1 MNRLEKFTAILLPLT
16 SAILLTGCA
25 SSQVGKNAAVI
36 GGSALGAAI
45 AHEASDGNAAW
56 TVGGAAAG
64 ALTAIS
70 ANAIA
75 ENNERRAYR
84 DGYEAALNQAAKQQY
99 WIIQN
104 RQKED
109 QFNDQPES
117 ESFVPVLIPEQ
128 EINGEIQNER
138 IIYVRA
144 K

>member
-1 MNRLEKFTAILLPLT
+1 MKLPTTHTLLSFQLLG
-16 SAILLTGCA
+16 AILLTGC
-25 SSQVGKNAAVI
+25 SSGQTGKNAAVI

-45 AHEASDGNAAW
+45 GHEASDGNVAW

-75 ENNERRAYR
+75 DNNERLAYR
-84 DGYEAALNQAAKQQY
+84 NGYEAALNQAAKQQY

-109 QFNDQPES
+109 QFSDQSGTET
-117 ESFVPVLIPEQ
+117 FIPVVIPEQ

-144 K
+144 R

>member
-1 MNRLEKFTAILLPLT
+1 MRTEETFTFIIPLLF
-16 SAILLTGCA
+16 AVLLTGCS
-25 SSQVGKNAAVI
+25 SSQAGKNAAVI
-36 GGSALGAAI
+36 GGSALGAAV

-56 TVGGAAAG
+56 TVGGAAVG

-75 ENNERRAYR
+75 EKNERRAYR
-84 DGYEAALNQAAKQQY
+84 NGYEAALNQATKQQY
-99 WIIQN
+99 WILQN

-109 QFNDQPES
+109 QYSDQAAT

>member
-1 MNRLEKFTAILLPLT
+1 MKTPTRHTLLSLPFL
-16 SAILLTGCA
+16 SAILLSGCA
-25 SSQVGKNAAVI
+25 SSQAGKNAAVI

-45 AHEASDGNAAW
+45 GHEASDGNVAW

-75 ENNERRAYR
+75 ETNEHRAYR
-84 DGYEAALNQAAKQQY
+84 DGYETALNQATKQQY

-109 QFNDQPES
+109 QFNDQAET

>member
-1 MNRLEKFTAILLPLT
+1 MKLFKASTIILFLT
-16 SAILLTGCA
+16 VAVILTGCS
-25 SSQVGKNAAVI
+25 SSQAGKNAAVI
-36 GGSALGAAI
+36 GGSALGAAL
-45 AHEASDGNAAW
+45 AHEASDGDVAW
-56 TVGGAAAG
+56 TVGGAAVG

-70 ANAIA
+70 GNAIA

-84 DGYEAALNQAAKQQY
+84 NGYEAALNQAAKQQY

-117 ESFVPVLIPEQ
+117 ESFVPILIPEQ

-144 K
+144 Q